1 LLESFIFWTRPKLK
15 RSSTEIRRIDWVN
28 VLFLSVTALI
38 TFTVQPLYIYTFGLS
53 WPVFGVFVFYLATTG
68 LAITGGYHR
77 LFAHRS
83 YQANNAVKLFYLLFG
98 AAACQNSA
106 LKWAS
111 NHRDHHAYTEQEKDP
126 YNINKGFFYAHMG
139 WVFYKET
146 QPRSFDNVK
155 DLSKDPLILWQH
167 RHYVSMAIFVGGG
180 IPFLAGYLLGDLW
193 GCFLLAGVTRTVLVH
208 HATFLINS
216 ICHMVGNRPYS
227 LRDTARDNGFV
238 AFLTYGEGYHNYHHQ
253 FPYDYRNGIRWYQ
266 WDPTKWLIKTLE
278 TVGWAGQL
286 RRAPEELIFKARI
299 RVEKQLVQRRLTRH
313 RLPLRQAMEERVHA
327 SYEALIKASTYWEKL
342 KTEYRMAKD
351 SMDHKRHEIAARLE
365 RELQMARAR
374 FHAAHEAWSLLV
386 QGCLQSPA

>member
-1 LLESFIFWTRPKLK
+1 LK
-15 RSSTEIRRIDWVN
+15 HSKTENCRIDWIN

-38 TFTVQPLYIYTFGLS
+38 ALTVQPLYIYAFSLS
-53 WPVFGVFVFYLATTG
+53 WPVFGVFVFYLTTTG

-83 YQANNAVKLFYLLFG
+83 YQANNIVKLFYLLFG

-111 NHRDHHAYTEQEKDP
+111 DHRDHHAYTEQEKDP
-126 YNINKGFFYAHMG
+126 YNINKGFFYAHME

-146 QPRSFDNVK
+146 QPRPFDNVK

-167 RHYVSMAIFVGGG
+167 RHYLSIAVLVGGG
-180 IPFLAGYLLGDLW
+180 IPLLVGYLLGDLW

-216 ICHMVGNRPYS
+216 VCHMLGNRPYS

-238 AFLTYGEGYHNYHHQ
+238 AFLTYGEGYHNYHHR

-266 WDPTKWLIKTLE
+266 WDPTKWLIKTLK
-278 TVGWAGQL
+278 TVGWADQL
-286 RRAPEELIFKARI
+286 REAPEDLIFKARI
-299 RVEKQLVQRRLTRH
+299 RVEKQLIHQKLNRH
-313 RLPLRQAMEERVHA
+313 RLPVRQTMEQRVHA
-327 SYEALIKASTYWEKL
+327 AYEALIKARTHWERL
-342 KTEYRMAKD
+342 KAEYHIVRD
-351 SMDHKRHEIAARLE
+351 SMDHKRHELAARLE
-365 RELQMARAR
+365 REIQIARER

-386 QGCLQSPA
+386 QGHLQSPA